1 MTLPEQHTPAGQ
13 PAPVDRQE
21 VAKLAQAVEAVLLE
35 EMAKTSHKDPNPV
48 LAPTIGDTPPVAQP
62 GQPPMS
68 QWAIDASGILRGV
81 AVVSLPVGAAFW
93 LVGQVDPLTLGII
106 FGGPV
111 AALLAAA
118 RLISHIKNTVEAAP
132 ATHHHHYQGDVTI
145 DRRSINSQTRGVIAN
160 TRNQGG

>member
-13 PAPVDRQE
+13 PD
-21 VAKLAQAVEAVLLE
+21 AQAPDSPLAHAVGEAIIKEL
-35 EMAKTSHKDPNPV
+35 AKTFHRDETPLPAV
-48 LAPTIGDTPPVAQP
+48 GTTPPVAQP
-62 GQPPMS
+62 GPPPMS

-81 AVVSLPVGAAFW
+81 AVASLPVGTAFW

-132 ATHHHHYQGDVTI
+132 TTHHHHYNGYVDQ
-145 DRRSINSQTRGVIAN
+145 RSINSQTRGVIAH

>member
-13 PAPVDRQE
+13 PD
-21 VAKLAQAVEAVLLE
+21 AQAPDSPLAHAVEEAIIKEL
-35 EMAKTSHKDPNPV
+35 AKTFHRDETPLP
-48 LAPTIGDTPPVAQP
+48 AIGTTPPVAQP
-62 GQPPMS
+62 GPPPMS

-81 AVVSLPVGAAFW
+81 AVASLPVGTAFW

-106 FGGPV
+106 IGGPV

-132 ATHHHHYQGDVTI
+132 ATHHHHYNGTVDQRTI
-145 DRRSINSQTRGVIAN
+145 NTQTRGVIAH
-160 TRNQGG
+160 TRNQG

>member
-1 MTLPEQHTPAGQ
+1 MTLPEPYQQHTQVGQ
-13 PAPVDRQE
+13 PD
-21 VAKLAQAVEAVLLE
+21 AQAPDSPLAHAVEEAIIE
-35 EMAKTSHKDPNPV
+35 ELAKTFHRDETPLP
-48 LAPTIGDTPPVAQP
+48 AIGTTPPVAQP
-62 GQPPMS
+62 GPPPMS

-81 AVVSLPVGAAFW
+81 AVASLPVGTAFW

-132 ATHHHHYQGDVTI
+132 ATHHHHYNGNVDQ
-145 DRRSINSQTRGVIAN
+145 RSINTQTRGVIAH
-160 TRNQGG
+160 TRNQG

>member
-13 PAPVDRQE
+13 PD
-21 VAKLAQAVEAVLLE
+21 AQAPDSPLAHAVEEAIIE
-35 EMAKTSHKDPNPV
+35 ELAKTFHRDETPLP
-48 LAPTIGDTPPVAQP
+48 AIGTTPPVAQP
-62 GQPPMS
+62 GPPPMS

-81 AVVSLPVGAAFW
+81 AVASLPVGTAFW

-132 ATHHHHYQGDVTI
+132 ATHHHHYNGNVDQ
-145 DRRSINSQTRGVIAN
+145 RSINTQTRGVIAH
-160 TRNQGG
+160 TRNQG

>member
-13 PAPVDRQE
+13 PD
-21 VAKLAQAVEAVLLE
+21 AQAPDSPLAHAVEEAIIE
-35 EMAKTSHKDPNPV
+35 ELAKTFHRDETPLP
-48 LAPTIGDTPPVAQP
+48 AIGTTPPVAQP
-62 GQPPMS
+62 GPPPMS

-81 AVVSLPVGAAFW
+81 AVASLPVGTAFW

-106 FGGPV
+106 LGGPV

-132 ATHHHHYQGDVTI
+132 ATHHHHYNGNVDQ
-145 DRRSINSQTRGVIAN
+145 RSINTQTRGVIAH
-160 TRNQGG
+160 TRNQG

>member
-13 PAPVDRQE
+13 PD
-21 VAKLAQAVEAVLLE
+21 AQAPDSPLAHAVGEAIIKEL
-35 EMAKTSHKDPNPV
+35 AKTFHRDETPLPAV
-48 LAPTIGDTPPVAQP
+48 GTTPPVAQP
-62 GQPPMS
+62 GPPPMS

-81 AVVSLPVGAAFW
+81 AVASLPVGTAFW

-132 ATHHHHYQGDVTI
+132 ATHHHHYNGYVDQ
-145 DRRSINSQTRGVIAN
+145 RSINSQTRGVIAH